1 MALTDYNLA
10 DQSGGNFRSEL
21 NTILSILVANNSHA
35 TTPTTTFPYMFW
47 ADTTSG
53 ILKQRNAA
61 DSAWINLWTLAG
73 GAPGLT
79 DANTFTGVN
88 TFNGGLTMGSRLTFK
103 TGADIASATTTDIS
117 GSTGNI
123 IHITGTTTITAWTMT
138 SGQIQEIIFDGILQ
152 LTHHATTNK
161 LLTGANITTEAGDMA
176 TYHYDGTTVRMI
188 DYQRL
193 SGASLAGGLQTKFGS
208 MSWDISTTGTQAV
221 TGVGFTPKGLI
232 TFVAGTGSTKG
243 ASWGLADDS
252 TSGWSITDFYGV
264 TAGNYGYAGTFLS
277 INTSVGVQSNLQLT
291 SMDADGFTV
300 TKVIGGGSP
309 TGTYMVIFLAIG

>member
-35 TTPTTTFPYMFW
+35 TTPTTTSPYMFW

-161 LLTGANITTEAGDMA
+161 LLTSANITTAAGDRA
-176 TYHYDGTTVRMI
+176 LYHYDGTTVRMI

-193 SGASLAGGLQTKFGS
+193 DGTALAHVIPVSGSLVY
-208 MSWDISTTGTQAV
+208 DISTATGDQSITGLGGTPTSLSLFGGV
-221 TGVGFTPKGLI
+221 TGSSFG
-232 TFVAGTGSTKG
+232 G
-243 ASWGLADDS
+243 ATWGLGNVANQFAMY
-252 TSGWSITDFYGV
+252 TGVTWQQSITAIAIVESGSGDRN
-264 TAGNYGYAGTFLS
+264 TAVIKSF
-277 INTSVGVQSNLQLT
+277 
-291 SMDADGFTV
+291 DADGFTLTW
-300 TKVIGGGSP
+300 TKTGSP
-309 TGTYMVIFLAIG
+309 TGTARLNYTAFMESN